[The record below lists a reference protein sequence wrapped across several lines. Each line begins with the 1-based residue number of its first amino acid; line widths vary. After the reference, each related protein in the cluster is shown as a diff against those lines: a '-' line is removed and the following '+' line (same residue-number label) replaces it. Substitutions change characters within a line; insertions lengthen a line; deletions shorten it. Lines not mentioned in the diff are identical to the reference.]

1 MFGDVDEEMFG
12 SREDEVKKIVA
23 SDDKLYDIVTNLRN
37 IDGVSAIT
45 DITLTD
51 EDVDSVRYD
60 IEYTLDESFDENDA
74 QINIAEALEDSIYEA
89 SKVDVC
95 VTAIDSHT
103 FYARVE

>member
-1 MFGDVDEEMFG
+1 MFGEVDEEMFG
-12 SREDEVKKIVA
+12 TREDDVKKIVS

-60 IEYTLDESFDENDA
+60 IEYTIDESFDENDA
-74 QINIAEALEDSIYEA
+74 QINIADALEDSIYEA
-89 SKVDVC
+89 SKVNVC

-103 FYARVE
+103 FYVRVE